1 MAGMDEADKT
11 LQEPGLN
18 KALTGKS
25 ARQGV
30 LSLTIRDKN
39 LLYSSYMPYI
49 RNGGLFVPTSK
60 KRGPWYGSPLRAL
73 APTSPQVSGCSSA
86 MWTKAPCADVSKP
99 CWRAWSNR
107 TVKPIRCES
116 CPRLRVFL
124 PCCPTWSIATAIC
137 RS

>member
-60 KRGPWYGSPLRAL
+60 KYHIGDSVFMLLTLDDSAEKFPVAGTVVWITPQGAGTHKPAGIGVQFSDVDQGAMRGRIETLL
-73 APTSPQVSGCSSA
+73 AG
-86 MWTKAPCADVSKP
+86 M
-99 CWRAWSNR
+99 
-107 TVKPIRCES
+107 VKSDRQ
-116 CPRLRVFL
+116 
-124 PCCPTWSIATAIC
+124 TYTM
-137 RS
+137 